1 MAIKF
6 YVYANLNC
14 VEICLEAYIVM
25 GRQLKSEETSDI
37 RVAYSLTFVYEMLNW
52 HVKCAVCV
60 NPSENWDLNSYEN
73 KHYDNILLQDC
84 LFLGLS
90 IFSKKSIFSN
100 FWHLKYKKNILD
112 IDHFLVLEYFYFA
125 NLGS

>member
-37 RVAYSLTFVYEMLNW
+37 RVAYSLTFVYEMLDW

-73 KHYDNILLQDC
+73 KHYDNILLQEC

-100 FWHLKYKKNILD
+100 FWHLKYKKIFWTLT
-112 IDHFLVLEYFYFA
+112 ISWF
-125 NLGS
+125 